1 MPSLLLRVSKC
12 SCKFLIRWKRK
23 ICKIFVKSL
32 FTKKT
37 SSKGWNKCQKGCTY
51 LIVVMKKFQK
61 ALILVFETIVYY
73 QIKHICFWMYFFP
86 ILQQKW
92 HFDRKPYFWI
102 YHLKQ
107 IVHCLVNSYYFIIFL
122 LWRIVNSWI
131 FCTFLRLFNVHCSC
145 T

>member
-12 SCKFLIRWKRK
+12 SCKFLLRWKRK

-61 ALILVFETIVYY
+61 ALILVFEIIVYY
-73 QIKHICFWMYFFP
+73 QIKHISFLIVFFSNSTAKVTFW
-86 ILQQKW
+86 QKT
-92 HFDRKPYFWI
+92 
-102 YHLKQ
+102 
-107 IVHCLVNSYYFIIFL
+107 IFL
-122 LWRIVNSWI
+122 NLSFEANSALSRQFILFYYILIVKNSE
-131 FCTFLRLFNVHCSC
+131 FMNFLHFSASF
-145 T
+145 